1 MGSEFLG
8 KRSASP
14 SLPADVASEYY
25 MEKKMGSEF
34 LGRR

>member
-8 KRSASP
+8 KRSGNAAAMLVP
-14 SLPADVASEYY
+14 
-25 MEKKMGSEF
+25 EKKMGSEF